1 MHKLKISRMDF
12 ELAFDLSS
20 YETTVYLDTE
30 TGVVIFVE
38 NYTVHQLEELLTNEE
53 TLDDIQASL
62 QAQTNLS
69 ETDREQLMDAARVE
83 GATANRYRML
93 PKPDSQ
99 DGYQNM
105 QDYIESLEDEHLR
118 ELLEVAIQ
126 GSGAFRRFK
135 DVLYRYPDAQMNWF
149 KFRKERERQR
159 MLDWFESEGI
169 EPEFE

>member
-53 TLDDIQASL
+53 TLDDIQASM

-83 GATANRYRML
+83 RATANHYRML
-93 PKPDSQ
+93 PKQDSR
-99 DGYQNM
+99 DGYQDM
-105 QDYIESLEDEHLR
+105 QEYIESLEDEHLGK
-118 ELLEVAIQ
+118 LLEVAIQ
-126 GSGAFRRFK
+126 GSGAFGRFK
-135 DVLYRYPDAQMNWF
+135 DVLYGYAEAQENRF
-149 KFRKERERQR
+149 KFRAERERQR
-159 MLDWFESEGI
+159 TLDWFESGGI

>member
-1 MHKLKISRMDF
+1 MHQLKISRMDF
-12 ELAFDLSS
+12 DLAFELNS
-20 YETTVYLDTE
+20 YETTAYLDIE

-53 TLDDIQASL
+53 TLDDIQSTL

-69 ETDREQLMDAARVE
+69 EIEREQLMDTARVE
-83 GATANRYRML
+83 ADTANRYRMI
-93 PKPDSQ
+93 PKNDSR
-99 DGYQNM
+99 DGYQDM
-105 QDYIESLEDEHLR
+105 QEYIESLEDDHLR

-135 DVLYRYPDAQMNWF
+135 DVLYRYAEAQENWF
-149 KFRKERERQR
+149 KFRAEREGQR